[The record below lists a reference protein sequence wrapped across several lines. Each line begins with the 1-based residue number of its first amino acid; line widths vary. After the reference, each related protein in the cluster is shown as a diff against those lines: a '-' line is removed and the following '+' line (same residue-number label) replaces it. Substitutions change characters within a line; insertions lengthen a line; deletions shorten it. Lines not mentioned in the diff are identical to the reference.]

1 MTNPTL
7 LRAKRAKRH
16 CSAAALAAIL
26 AAGPVLAQT
35 DTRLVD
41 AVKRGDRKAVAVLA
55 RAAAVNA
62 TEADGTSAL
71 HWAVRNGDAETARLL
86 LERGANASAR
96 NRYGVTPLSVAAT
109 NGDAALIR
117 ALLVAGADPNTSVT
131 EGQTVLMMA
140 ARTGRPEAIEVLV
153 EAGADVNARESW
165 MGETALMWAAADNH
179 ADAVKVLVKHGAQI
193 DARSTTVAYPQ
204 QKPKDPSNYVTSFVP
219 KGQWTPLMYAAR
231 EGAADA
237 AMALLA
243 LGADVNVYDPEGV
256 TPLLEAI
263 LNAHFDLAAELLKRG
278 ANPNLTDKAGMG
290 PLYAAIDMNTPPWER
305 SRPDAKITTDLD
317 CVGLMRVLLDHGA
330 DVNAR
335 IKGRLLS
342 RYHAGGAP
350 GMIEGTT
357 PLIRASK
364 YANRDMV
371 ELLVSRGADVS
382 LAQSDGT
389 TALMFASGVKY
400 SITQQGDPP
409 NHGSLDDAHA
419 IVQLLHE
426 KGADLNAVNTRGETA
441 LYGAAFAARNKV
453 IAYLAQH
460 GGRLDARTK
469 QGLTVLDGALNTGV
483 AEDGTGSRVGGK
495 PGPETIAL
503 VRDLM
508 VAAGVQPTALNDATV
523 KLLQGPARETP
534 RPPGR

>member
-1 MTNPTL
+1 MARIPLGL
-7 LRAKRAKRH
+7 LTGL
-16 CSAAALAAIL
+16 LAVAV
-26 AAGPVLAQT
+26 AAGDAGAQAT
-35 DTRLVD
+35 DSGLIQ
-41 AVKRGDRKAVAVLA
+41 AVKRGDRKAVSTLA
-55 RAAAVNA
+55 RSSAVNA
-62 TEADGTSAL
+62 AEADGTTAL
-71 HWAVRNGDAETARLL
+71 HWAVRNGDADTIRLL
-86 LERGANASAR
+86 LQRGANASAR
-96 NRYGVTPLSVAAT
+96 NRYGVTPLSLAAT
-109 NGDAALIR
+109 NGDAAAIR
-117 ALLVAGADPNTSVT
+117 TLLVAGADPNTTVT

-140 ARTGRPEAIEVLV
+140 ARTGRPEAIDVLV
-153 EAGADVNARESW
+153 EAGANVNARETW
-165 MGETALMWAAADNH
+165 MGETALMWAAADDH
-179 ADAVKVLVKHGAQI
+179 ADAVRTLVKHGAEI
-193 DARSTTVAYPQ
+193 DARSTTVAYPA

-237 AMALLA
+237 VAALVA
-243 LGADVNVYDPEGV
+243 LGADPNVRDPEGV

-263 LNAHFDLAAELLKRG
+263 LNAHFDLAAWLLDHG
-278 ANPNLTDKAGMG
+278 ANPNITDNAGMG

-305 SRPDAKITTDLD
+305 SRPDAKITTELD
-317 CVGLMRVLLDHGA
+317 CLGLMRVLLDHGA

-335 IKGRLLS
+335 VKGRLLS

-357 PLIRASK
+357 PLIRAAK

-371 ELLVSRGADVS
+371 ELLVSRGADVN

-389 TALMFASGVKY
+389 TALMFAAGVKY

-419 IVQLLHE
+419 IVKLLHE
-426 KGADLNAVNTRGETA
+426 KGADLNASNARGETA
-441 LYGAAFAARNKV
+441 LYGAAFAGRNKV
-453 IAYLAQH
+453 ISYLAAS

-483 AEDGTGSRVGGK
+483 ADDGTGARVGGK
-495 PGPETIAL
+495 PGPETVAL

-508 VAAGVQPTALNDATV
+508 VAAGVQPAASNDATIKV
-523 KLLQGPARETP
+523 QPGPARETAK
-534 RPPGR
+534 PPGR

>member
-1 MTNPTL
+1 M
-7 LRAKRAKRH
+7 
-16 CSAAALAAIL
+16 
-26 AAGPVLAQT
+26 
-35 DTRLVD
+35 D

-62 TEADGTSAL
+62 TEADGTTAL

-86 LERGANASAR
+86 LQRGANASAR
-96 NRYGVTPLSVAAT
+96 NRYGVTPLSLAAT
-109 NGDAALIR
+109 NGDAALVR
-117 ALLVAGADPNTSVT
+117 ALLVAGADANTVVT

-140 ARTGRPEAIEVLV
+140 ARTGRAEAIEVLV
-153 EAGADVNARESW
+153 EAGANVNARESW

-193 DARSTTVAYPQ
+193 DARSTTVAYPA

-237 AMALLA
+237 ALALVA
-243 LGADVNVYDPEGV
+243 LGADVNVSDPEGV

-263 LNAHFDLAAELLKRG
+263 LNAHFDLAAELLKHG

-317 CVGLMRVLLDHGA
+317 CLGLMRVLLDHGA

-364 YANRDMV
+364 YANYDMV
-371 ELLVSRGADVS
+371 ELLVRRGADVS

-389 TALMFASGVKY
+389 TALMFAAGVKY

-419 IVQLLHE
+419 IVKLLHE
-426 KGADLNAVNTRGETA
+426 KGADLNAVNNRGETA
-441 LYGAAFAARNKV
+441 LYGAAFAGRNKV
-453 IAYLAQH
+453 ISYLAAS

-483 AEDGTGSRVGGK
+483 ADDGTGARVGGK
-495 PGPETIAL
+495 PGPETVAL

-508 VAAGVQPTALNDATV
+508 VAAGIQPAASNDNTIKVQT
-523 KLLQGPARETP
+523 GPARETP
-534 RPPGR
+534 KPPSR

>member
-1 MTNPTL
+1 MMTRLL
-7 LRAKRAKRH
+7 LRPAAGVLALLV
-16 CSAAALAAIL
+16 SAAPAAPQS
-26 AAGPVLAQT
+26 AT
-35 DTRLVD
+35 
-41 AVKRGDRKAVAVLA
+41 
-55 RAAAVNA
+55 VNA
-62 TEADGTSAL
+62 AEADGTTAL
-71 HWAVRNGDAETARLL
+71 HWAVRAGDATKVRALL
-86 LERGANASAR
+86 AKGADASAR
-96 NRYGVTPLSVAAT
+96 NRYGVTPLSLAAV
-109 NGDAALIR
+109 NGDAPLIR
-117 ALLVAGADPNTSVT
+117 ALLVAGADPNTTVT

-140 ARTGRPEAIEVLV
+140 ARTGRPEAIEALI
-153 EAGADVNARESW
+153 EAGADVNAKEAW

-179 ADAVKVLVKHGAQI
+179 ADAVRTLVKRGAQI
-193 DARSTTVAYPQ
+193 DARSATVPYPA
-204 QKPKDPSNYVTSFVP
+204 QKPKDPSNYVTSMVP

-237 AMALLA
+237 ALALIA
-243 LGADVNVYDPEGV
+243 LGADVNVRDPEGV

-263 LNAHFDLAAELLKRG
+263 LNAHFDLAASLLERG
-278 ANPNLTDKAGMG
+278 ANPNIADNAGMA

-371 ELLVSRGADVS
+371 ELLVARGADVT
-382 LAQSDGT
+382 LAQADGT

-419 IVQLLHE
+419 IVKLLHE
-426 KGADLNAVNTRGETA
+426 KGADLNAVNNRGETA
-441 LYGAAFAARNKV
+441 LYGAAFAGRNKV
-453 IAYLAQH
+453 ISYLAQN
-460 GGRLDARTK
+460 GGRLDVRTK

-483 AEDGTGSRVGGK
+483 ADDGTGARVGGK
-495 PGPETIAL
+495 PGPETVAL

-508 VAAGVQPTALNDATV
+508 VAAGLQPASSSDATIKV
-523 KLLQGPARETP
+523 QAGPARETP
-534 RPPGR
+534 KPPSK

>member
-1 MTNPTL
+1 MTRPI
-7 LRAKRAKRH
+7 LRSVVAV
-16 CSAAALAAIL
+16 ALAL

-35 DTRLVD
+35 DTRLVE
-41 AVKRGDRKAVAVLA
+41 AVKRGDRNAAAVLA
-55 RAAAVNA
+55 RAGGVNGI
-62 TEADGTSAL
+62 EADGTTAL
-71 HWAVRNGDAETARLL
+71 HWAVRNGDADTARLL

-96 NRYGVTPLSVAAT
+96 NRYGVTPLSLAAT

-117 ALLVAGADPNTSVT
+117 RLLVAGADPNTTVT
-131 EGQTVLMMA
+131 EGQTVLMVA
-140 ARTGRPEAIEVLV
+140 ARTGRPEAIEALV

-179 ADAVKVLVKHGAQI
+179 ADAVRALVKHGAQI
-193 DARSTTVAYPQ
+193 DARSATVAYPP

-231 EGAADA
+231 EGAAEA
-237 AMALLA
+237 AMALA
-243 LGADVNVYDPEGV
+243 DLGADVNVQDPEGV

-263 LNAHFDLAAELLKRG
+263 LNAHFDLAAQLLKRG
-278 ANPNLTDKAGMG
+278 ANPNLADKAGMA

-305 SRPDAKITTDLD
+305 SRPDAKITTELD
-317 CVGLMRVLLDHGA
+317 CLGLMKVLLDHGA

-335 IKGRLLS
+335 IKSRLLS

-357 PLIRASK
+357 PLIRAAK

-371 ELLVSRGADVS
+371 ELLVSRGADVT
-382 LAQSDGT
+382 LAQTDGT
-389 TALMFASGVKY
+389 TALMFAAGVKY

-409 NHGSLDDAHA
+409 NHGTLDDAVA
-419 IVQLLHE
+419 IVKLLHE
-426 KGADLNAVNTRGETA
+426 KGADLNTANTRGETA
-441 LYGAAFAARNKV
+441 LYGAAFAGRNKV
-453 IAYLAQH
+453 IRYLADS
-460 GGRLDARTK
+460 GGRLDVRTK

-495 PGPETIAL
+495 PGPETVAL

-508 VAAGVQPTALNDATV
+508 LAAGLQPSALNDATFKV
-523 KLLQGPARETP
+523 QPGPARETP
-534 RPPGR
+534 KPTTGR

>member
-1 MTNPTL
+1 
-7 LRAKRAKRH
+7 
-16 CSAAALAAIL
+16 
-26 AAGPVLAQT
+26 
-35 DTRLVD
+35 
-41 AVKRGDRKAVAVLA
+41 
-55 RAAAVNA
+55 
-62 TEADGTSAL
+62 
-71 HWAVRNGDAETARLL
+71 VRNGDAETARLL
-86 LERGANASAR
+86 IERGANASAR
-96 NRYGVTPLSVAAT
+96 NRYGVTPLSLAAT
-109 NGDAALIR
+109 NGDAAAIR
-117 ALLVAGADPNTSVT
+117 TLLVAGADPNTTVT

-140 ARTGRPEAIEVLV
+140 ARTGRPEAIGVLV
-153 EAGADVNARESW
+153 EAGANVNARETW
-165 MGETALMWAAADNH
+165 MGETALMWAAADDH
-179 ADAVKVLVKHGAQI
+179 ADAVRTLVKYGAEV
-193 DARSTTVAYPQ
+193 DARSMTVAYPQ
-204 QKPKDPSNYVTSFVP
+204 QKPKDPSNYVTSMVP

-237 AMALLA
+237 AMALVA
-243 LGADVNVYDPEGV
+243 LGADVNVRDPEGV

-263 LNAHFDLAAELLKRG
+263 LNAHFDLAARLLDHG
-278 ANPNLTDKAGMG
+278 ANPNITDNAGMG

-317 CVGLMRVLLDHGA
+317 CLGLMRVLLDHGA

-335 IKGRLLS
+335 VKGRLLS

-382 LAQSDGT
+382 LAQTDGT

-419 IVQLLHE
+419 IVKLLHE
-426 KGADLNAVNTRGETA
+426 KGADLNAVNNRGETA
-441 LYGAAFAARNKV
+441 LYGAAFAGRNKV
-453 IAYLAQH
+453 ISYLAQN
-460 GGRLDARTK
+460 GGRLDVKTK

-495 PGPETIAL
+495 PGPETVAL

-508 VAAGVQPTALNDATV
+508 VAAGLQPTASNDATV
-523 KLLQGPARETP
+523 KVQAGPARETP
-534 RPPGR
+534 KPATGR

>member
-1 MTNPTL
+1 M
-7 LRAKRAKRH
+7 
-16 CSAAALAAIL
+16 
-26 AAGPVLAQT
+26 
-35 DTRLVD
+35 
-41 AVKRGDRKAVAVLA
+41 
-55 RAAAVNA
+55 
-62 TEADGTSAL
+62 
-71 HWAVRNGDAETARLL
+71 
-86 LERGANASAR
+86 
-96 NRYGVTPLSVAAT
+96 
-109 NGDAALIR
+109 
-117 ALLVAGADPNTSVT
+117 
-131 EGQTVLMMA
+131 LMLA

-179 ADAVKVLVKHGAQI
+179 ADAVRALVKHGAEI
-193 DARSTTVAYPQ
+193 NARSTTVAYPA

-231 EGAADA
+231 EGAAGA
-237 AMALLA
+237 AMALVS
-243 LGADVNVYDPEGV
+243 LGADVNARDPEGV
-256 TPLLEAI
+256 TPLIEAI
-263 LNAHFDLAAELLKRG
+263 LNAHFDLAGMLLDKG
-278 ANPNLTDKAGMG
+278 ANPNLTDNAGMG

-317 CVGLMRVLLDHGA
+317 CLGLMRVLLDHGA

-364 YANRDMV
+364 YANDDMV

-389 TALMFASGVKY
+389 TALMFAAGVST

-409 NHGSLDDAHA
+409 NHGSLDDAQA
-419 IVQLLHE
+419 IVRLLHQ
-426 KGADLNAVNTRGETA
+426 KGADLNAVNNKGETA

-453 IAYLAQH
+453 ISYLAAN

-495 PGPETIAL
+495 PGPETVAL

-508 VAAGVQPTALNDATV
+508 AAAGIQPTASNDATV
-523 KLLQGPARETP
+523 KVVQGPARETP
-534 RPPGR
+534 KPAGK